1 MQALFRMELTMEFE
15 PALRDRSQWDIGD
28 ACSMTRALEVL
39 STKIAFQTLRE
50 LFFGTVR
57 FDDFVTRTESSAPAV
72 SRALKQLEAA
82 GIVTR
87 VPYRAPGQRARDEY
101 RLTEAGEDLLPP
113 FMALGQWGEKHLQDG
128 RAPLEFPDPRPGQPV
143 AVKVTAGKSAAATR
157 SSDIEIRVAS
167 PASG

>member
-1 MQALFRMELTMEFE
+1 MESTMEFE
-15 PALRDRSQWDIGD
+15 PDLRDRSQWDIGD

-39 STKIAFQTLRE
+39 STKIAFQTVRE

-87 VPYRAPGQRARDEY
+87 VPYREPGQRARDEY
-101 RLTEAGEDLLPP
+101 RLTEAGEDLLPV
-113 FMALGQWGEKHLQDG
+113 FMSLVQWGDKHLQDRRPPLSFLDAKTG
-128 RAPLEFPDPRPGQPV
+128 RPV
-143 AVKVTAGKSAAATR
+143 TVHVTAGSGKSPARTG
-157 SSDIEIRVAS
+157 DIEIQVSR
-167 PASG
+167 PG